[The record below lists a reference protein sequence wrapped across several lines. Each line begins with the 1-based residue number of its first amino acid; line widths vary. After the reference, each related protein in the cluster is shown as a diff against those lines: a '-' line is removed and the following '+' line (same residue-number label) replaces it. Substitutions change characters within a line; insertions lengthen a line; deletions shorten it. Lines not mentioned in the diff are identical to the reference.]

1 MKKLLISLV
10 LAVACVGTVMAQK
23 SYVNVVA
30 DHIYSSIYQEIYL
43 TGDVPVG
50 IKTHYDSY
58 GSEAMTMGKV
68 LNLLANEGFIVEQMS
83 CSAECE
89 VVLLSRVQVYPPD
102 SDAIER
108 ITFKG
113 MVNAFFVDES
123 LRFDAVFGADVEVI
137 EAMVRVG
144 MDAARAR
151 FLADES
157 RAHDEGVLIGVDG
170 LLADDAFEILAME
183 GFMKRAFLELEFG
196 LELFC

>member
-1 MKKLLISLV
+1 MKKLFISLAMT
-10 LAVACVGTVMAQK
+10 LAIAGMAWGQK

-89 VVLLSRVQVYPPD
+89 VVLLSRIALYPGD
-102 SDAIER
+102 D
-108 ITFKG
+108 
-113 MVNAFFVDES
+113 
-123 LRFDAVFGADVEVI
+123 DAVEHISVDDQEVHEVARYNLQGLPVDKDEKGIQIVVYSNYTTKTVIVE
-137 EAMVRVG
+137 
-144 MDAARAR
+144 
-151 FLADES
+151 
-157 RAHDEGVLIGVDG
+157 
-170 LLADDAFEILAME
+170 
-183 GFMKRAFLELEFG
+183 
-196 LELFC
+196 

>member
-10 LAVACVGTVMAQK
+10 LAVACVGTAMAQK

-108 ITFKG
+108 IT
-113 MVNAFFVDES
+113 
-123 LRFDAVFGADVEVI
+123 
-137 EAMVRVG
+137 
-144 MDAARAR
+144 
-151 FLADES
+151 
-157 RAHDEGVLIGVDG
+157 
-170 LLADDAFEILAME
+170 ADDQDVHEVARYNLQGMPVDKDEKGIQIVVYSNYTTRTVIVE
-183 GFMKRAFLELEFG
+183 
-196 LELFC
+196 

>member
-1 MKKLLISLV
+1 MKKLFISLAMT
-10 LAVACVGTVMAQK
+10 LAIAGTAWGQK

-89 VVLLSRVQVYPPD
+89 VVLLSRIALYPGD
-102 SDAIER
+102 D
-108 ITFKG
+108 
-113 MVNAFFVDES
+113 
-123 LRFDAVFGADVEVI
+123 DAVEHISVDDQEVHEVARYNLQGLPVDKDEKGIQIVVYSNYTTKTVIVE
-137 EAMVRVG
+137 
-144 MDAARAR
+144 
-151 FLADES
+151 
-157 RAHDEGVLIGVDG
+157 
-170 LLADDAFEILAME
+170 
-183 GFMKRAFLELEFG
+183 
-196 LELFC
+196 